1 MRNRDFDIDD
11 ALLIQRSDTIRLH
24 FINYLARFSAFDPDL
39 NLTFANNWLLSI
51 DECEAHPTDET
62 TLDEQQHLTDE
73 LEQAIKEGFAA
84 ANDLEYYVKKAFPGD
99 KSYREEFG
107 FGERTKARQRTLNLL
122 IWLEVMIK
130 IANDY
135 PAELAAVNMPASVLT
150 NLQAKQQNAVQKEI
164 AQEYFKRMRKR
175 LARQRVKNFNTLYG
189 FFTRINNAAQIVFA
203 NEKEERE
210 LFELG

>member
-1 MRNRDFDIDD
+1 MTARNYDMDD
-11 ALLIQRSDTIRLH
+11 ALLLQRSRTVRQL
-24 FINYLARFSAFDPDL
+24 FINYMAAFMAFDPDL
-39 NLTFANNWLLSI
+39 DATYAANWLLSI
-51 DECEAHPTDET
+51 EECRDHPTDET
-62 TLDEQQHLTDE
+62 TVDQQQQHTDE